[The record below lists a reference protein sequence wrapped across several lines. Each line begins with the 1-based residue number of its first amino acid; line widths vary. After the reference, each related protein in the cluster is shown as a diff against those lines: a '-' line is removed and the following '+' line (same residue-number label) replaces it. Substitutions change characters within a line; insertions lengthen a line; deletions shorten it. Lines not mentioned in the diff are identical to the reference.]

1 MPGQGLVTDTA
12 VTGISISPDGRGY
25 WLVAANGSVYNYG
38 DAGWLGVFNDIGHRA
53 PLTGVGQSG

>member
-1 MPGQGLVTDTA
+1 MTDTA